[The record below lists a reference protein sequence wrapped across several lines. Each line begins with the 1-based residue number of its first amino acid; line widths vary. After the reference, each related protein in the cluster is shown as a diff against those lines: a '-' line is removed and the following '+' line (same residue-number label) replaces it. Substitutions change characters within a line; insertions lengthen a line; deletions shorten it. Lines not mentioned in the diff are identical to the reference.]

1 MHALKHFPEDFAVRE
16 IPLGGLSDTGEY
28 AVFEMRKRNYT
39 TQDALKRIA
48 EEARKPLKDF
58 GFAGNKDRKAVT
70 AQYISVFRGSPSL
83 QDLSLADI
91 SLTFKGFSLRKIA
104 LGDLEGN
111 SFTITIRNIDGAGI
125 ERIKKFEKENKK
137 TPSHIPNYF
146 GPQRFSSANHLIGK
160 ALVTKDFR
168 NAIGLVL
175 QHDNEH
181 SSRAGM
187 SLKENPNNT
196 ISALRLLPASTLRMY
211 VHAYQSSLFNT
222 LLHHLLAQNPAPLL
236 PTIPLLPIIGFGT
249 EIGELESHTQEA
261 ANELLQQEGVS
272 PRDFINRQMPEL
284 SSEGGMRAA
293 FFTAPDFRITGIGE
307 DECFAG
313 REKATVEFTLKK
325 SCYATVLLS
334 YLLEGFPD
342 APDDLP

>member
-1 MHALKHFPEDFAVRE
+1 
-16 IPLGGLSDTGEY
+16 
-28 AVFEMRKRNYT
+28 
-39 TQDALKRIA
+39 
-48 EEARKPLKDF
+48 
-58 GFAGNKDRKAVT
+58 
-70 AQYISVFRGSPSL
+70 
-83 QDLSLADI
+83 
-91 SLTFKGFSLRKIA
+91 
-104 LGDLEGN
+104 
-111 SFTITIRNIDGAGI
+111 
-125 ERIKKFEKENKK
+125 
-137 TPSHIPNYF
+137 
-146 GPQRFSSANHLIGK
+146 
-160 ALVTKDFR
+160 
-168 NAIGLVL
+168 
-175 QHDNEH
+175 
-181 SSRAGM
+181 M